1 MSSTGADIR
10 LTDLVHRYTDLSEDD
25 LHILLEVS
33 HSLPFI
39 GDLEGGDT
47 YINVLTRDRE
57 SLVVAQYR
65 HPDYDLYHRDIVGE
79 IELRENEPAVYRAL
93 EQGTPGR
100 GLIGIIDEGRLVVRH
115 TVSSIRNADGR
126 IIGSLTHEFPN
137 ARPNTDPVRI
147 ITKDGFST
155 PFEEPF
161 QQSISYHRSRIRELE
176 KELEYQEALVREVH
190 HRVKNNLQTIIS
202 LIGLEAAQTK
212 NADVKAFART
222 ITRHIQSVSLTYE
235 MLSRSDSD
243 SDAVNVKYLLTKLT
257 ENLHNYMLTLQPT
270 ISITIEGDNVKLP
283 ANLASTVALIVNEL
297 LQNSLKYA
305 FFGRKSGEIH
315 IQIQR
320 GDDFSTLVV
329 SDNGCGYDL
338 NAAPVG
344 TGLGMRLI
352 RSLVESSLHGALDVK
367 TDMSGTSTRFTVRNP
382 DKTEL
387 FK

>member
-1 MSSTGADIR
+1 MSSTSADIR

-243 SDAVNVKYLLTKLT
+243 AVNVKYLLTKLT

>member
-243 SDAVNVKYLLTKLT
+243 AVNVKYLLTKLT

-320 GDDFSTLVV
+320 GYDFSTLVV

>member
-243 SDAVNVKYLLTKLT
+243 AVNVKYLLTKLT

-367 TDMSGTSTRFTVRNP
+367 TDMSGTSTRFTVQNP

>member
-1 MSSTGADIR
+1 MSNTGADIR

-115 TVSSIRNADGR
+115 TVSSIRNSDGR

-235 MLSRSDSD
+235 MLSRSD

>member
-1 MSSTGADIR
+1 MSDRNADLR
-10 LTDLVHRYTDLSEDD
+10 LTDLVRQYTDLTAED
-25 LHILLEVS
+25 LQILLEVS

-47 YINVLTRDRE
+47 YINVLTRDRR

-79 IELRENEPAVYRAL
+79 FELRENEPAVYRAL

-115 TVSSIRNADGR
+115 TVSAIRNADGR
-126 IIGSLTHEFPN
+126 IIGSLTHEFPT
-137 ARPNTDPVRI
+137 ARPNTDPDRI
-147 ITKDGFST
+147 IQKDGSSS

-161 QQSISYHRSRIRELE
+161 HQSTRYHRSRIRQLE
-176 KELEYQEALVREVH
+176 EELEYQAALVREVH

-212 NADVKAFART
+212 NADIKTFART
-222 ITRHIQSVSLTYE
+222 ITRHIQSISLTYE
-235 MLSRSDSD
+235 MLSCSNSDS
-243 SDAVNVKYLLTKLT
+243 VNLKTLLTNLT
-257 ENLHNYMLTLQPT
+257 KNLHNYMQTLQPG
-270 ISITIEGDNVKLP
+270 ISIRIEGDDVKLP

-297 LQNSLKYA
+297 IQNSLKYA
-305 FFGRKSGEIH
+305 FFGHKSGDIH
-315 IQIQR
+315 IQIQAS
-320 GDDFSTLVV
+320 DHFSTILV

-338 NAAPVG
+338 NAVPVG

-352 RSLVESSLHGALDVK
+352 RSLVESSLHGTLQVQ
-367 TDMSGTSTRFTVRNP
+367 TDMNGTSTTFTVQHP
-382 DKTEL
+382 ETAPL
-387 FK
+387 FQ

>member
-243 SDAVNVKYLLTKLT
+243 AVNVKYLLTKLT
-257 ENLHNYMLTLQPT
+257 ENRHNYMLTLQPT

>member
-235 MLSRSDSD
+235 MLSRTD

>member
-243 SDAVNVKYLLTKLT
+243 AVNVKYLLTKLT

>member
-190 HRVKNNLQTIIS
+190 HRVKNNLQTMIS

-222 ITRHIQSVSLTYE
+222 ITRHIQIVSLTYE
-235 MLSRSDSD
+235 MLSRSD

>member
-65 HPDYDLYHRDIVGE
+65 HPDYDLYLRDIVGV
-79 IELRENEPAVYRAL
+79 IVLRENEPAVYRAL

-243 SDAVNVKYLLTKLT
+243 AVNVKYLLTKLT

-367 TDMSGTSTRFTVRNP
+367 TDMSGTSTRFTVLNP

>member
-243 SDAVNVKYLLTKLT
+243 AVNVKYLLTKLT

-283 ANLASTVALIVNEL
+283 ANLESTVALIVNEL

>member
-1 MSSTGADIR
+1 MSNTGADIR

-115 TVSSIRNADGR
+115 TVSAIRNADGR

-147 ITKDGFST
+147 ITKDGSST

-190 HRVKNNLQTIIS
+190 HRVKNNLQTMIS

-243 SDAVNVKYLLTKLT
+243 AVNVKYLLTKLT
-257 ENLHNYMLTLQPT
+257 ENLHNYVLTLQPT
-270 ISITIEGDNVKLP
+270 ISIIIEGDNVKLP

-315 IQIQR
+315 IVIQR
-320 GDDFSTLVV
+320 GDAFSTLIV

-367 TDMSGTSTRFTVRNP
+367 TDMSGTSTRFTVQNP
-382 DKTEL
+382 SKAEL
-387 FK
+387 FT

>member
-1 MSSTGADIR
+1 MSNTGADIR
-10 LTDLVHRYTDLSEDD
+10 LTDLVHRYTDLSEND

-190 HRVKNNLQTIIS
+190 HRVKNNLQTMIS

-243 SDAVNVKYLLTKLT
+243 AVNVKYLLTKLT
-257 ENLHNYMLTLQPT
+257 ENLHNYTLTLQPT
-270 ISITIEGDNVKLP
+270 ISIAIEGDNVKLP

-297 LQNSLKYA
+297 LLSL
-305 FFGRKSGEIH
+305 IH
-315 IQIQR
+315 ILSRKNISKCSATMGYMPNIINR
-320 GDDFSTLVV
+320 KRSSVNVFLLKNNV
-329 SDNGCGYDL
+329 SYVLFRTGAIPFFFLLDMTRSVAL
-338 NAAPVG
+338 NV
-344 TGLGMRLI
+344 
-352 RSLVESSLHGALDVK
+352 ALLCW
-367 TDMSGTSTRFTVRNP
+367 F
-382 DKTEL
+382 
-387 FK
+387 

>member
-1 MSSTGADIR
+1 MSKNDADLR
-10 LTDLVHRYTDLSEDD
+10 LIDLVHRYTDLTDQD

-115 TVSSIRNADGR
+115 TVSAIRNADGR

-137 ARPNTDPVRI
+137 TRPNTDPVRI
-147 ITKDGFST
+147 ITKDGSAS

-161 QQSISYHRSRIRELE
+161 HQSTSYHRSRIRQLE
-176 KELEYQEALVREVH
+176 EELEYQAALVREVH

-212 NADVKAFART
+212 NADVKTFART

-235 MLSRSDSD
+235 MLARSDSD
-243 SDAVNVKYLLTKLT
+243 SVNLKNLLTKLT
-257 ENLHNYMLTLQPT
+257 DNLHNYMLTLQPT
-270 ISITIEGDNVKLP
+270 ISIVIEGDTVKLP
-283 ANLASTVALIVNEL
+283 ANTASTVALIVNEL
-297 LQNSLKYA
+297 IQNSLKYA

-315 IQIQR
+315 IVIQR
-320 GDDFSTLVV
+320 GDAFSTLIV

-352 RSLVESSLHGALDVK
+352 RSLVESSLHGTLEVE
-367 TDMSGTSTRFTVRNP
+367 TDMRGTSTKFTVQNP
-382 DKTEL
+382 SKAEL

>member
-243 SDAVNVKYLLTKLT
+243 AVNVKYLLTKLT

-338 NAAPVG
+338 NEAPVG

>member
-190 HRVKNNLQTIIS
+190 HRVKNNLQTMIS

-235 MLSRSDSD
+235 MLSRSD

>member
-176 KELEYQEALVREVH
+176 K
-190 HRVKNNLQTIIS
+190 
-202 LIGLEAAQTK
+202 
-212 NADVKAFART
+212 
-222 ITRHIQSVSLTYE
+222 
-235 MLSRSDSD
+235 
-243 SDAVNVKYLLTKLT
+243 
-257 ENLHNYMLTLQPT
+257 
-270 ISITIEGDNVKLP
+270 
-283 ANLASTVALIVNEL
+283 
-297 LQNSLKYA
+297 
-305 FFGRKSGEIH
+305 
-315 IQIQR
+315 
-320 GDDFSTLVV
+320 
-329 SDNGCGYDL
+329 
-338 NAAPVG
+338 
-344 TGLGMRLI
+344 
-352 RSLVESSLHGALDVK
+352 
-367 TDMSGTSTRFTVRNP
+367 
-382 DKTEL
+382 
-387 FK
+387 

>member
-47 YINVLTRDRE
+47 YINVLTHDRE

-190 HRVKNNLQTIIS
+190 HRVKNNLQTMIS

-235 MLSRSDSD
+235 MLSRSD

>member
-1 MSSTGADIR
+1 MSNLSADIR
-10 LTDLVHRYTDLSEDD
+10 LTDLVHTYTDLSESD

-115 TVSSIRNADGR
+115 TVSAIRNANGR

-137 ARPNTDPVRI
+137 ARPNTEPVRI

-161 QQSISYHRSRIRELE
+161 QQSITYHRSRIRELE
-176 KELEYQEALVREVH
+176 KELKYQEALVREVH
-190 HRVKNNLQTIIS
+190 HRVKNNLQTMIS
-202 LIGLEAAQTK
+202 LIALEAAQTK

-243 SDAVNVKYLLTKLT
+243 SVNVKHLLTKLT
-257 ENLHNYMLTLQPT
+257 DNLHNYMLTLQPT

-297 LQNSLKYA
+297 IQNSLKYA

-352 RSLVESSLHGALDVK
+352 RSLVESSLHGTLDVE
-367 TDMSGTSTRFTVRNP
+367 TDMSGTSTTFTVQNP
-382 DKTEL
+382 GKAEL
-387 FK
+387 FR

>member
-1 MSSTGADIR
+1 M
-10 LTDLVHRYTDLSEDD
+10 
-25 LHILLEVS
+25 
-33 HSLPFI
+33 
-39 GDLEGGDT
+39 
-47 YINVLTRDRE
+47 
-57 SLVVAQYR
+57 
-65 HPDYDLYHRDIVGE
+65 
-79 IELRENEPAVYRAL
+79 

-243 SDAVNVKYLLTKLT
+243 AVNVKYLLTKLT

>member
-243 SDAVNVKYLLTKLT
+243 AVNVKYLLTKLT

-283 ANLASTVALIVNEL
+283 ANHASTVALIVNVL

>member
-190 HRVKNNLQTIIS
+190 HRVKNNLQTMIS

-243 SDAVNVKYLLTKLT
+243 AVNVKYLLTKLI

>member
-243 SDAVNVKYLLTKLT
+243 AVNVKYLLTKLI

>member
-155 PFEEPF
+155 PVEEPF

-235 MLSRSDSD
+235 MLSRSD

>member
-65 HPDYDLYHRDIVGE
+65 HPDYDLYHRDIVGD

-243 SDAVNVKYLLTKLT
+243 AVNVKYLLTKLT

>member
-243 SDAVNVKYLLTKLT
+243 AVNVKYLLTKLT

-344 TGLGMRLI
+344 TGLCMRLI

-367 TDMSGTSTRFTVRNP
+367 TDMSGTSTRFTVRNL